1 MIQFNLLPDL
11 KLEYIK
17 AERTKKMLTTISL
30 SAAFAAVGLM
40 LMSFFIVN
48 VVQKA
53 RINSLNSKA
62 LEYTREIQ
70 SIKDINK
77 LLTVQKQLASL
88 NSLHQL
94 KPETSRIFDYLS
106 QVTPENVYLNNF
118 SIDYAT
124 NTITLGGEAPKIDT
138 IRVYADTLKG
148 TRFTVNDGTDKK
160 YAFNQVELSSFSK
173 ADDKAPFTITLKY
186 DQSLFTITNSIKLE
200 VPKGPKTSQD
210 RLFSSEGV

>member
-1 MIQFNLLPDL
+1 M
-11 KLEYIK
+11 
-17 AERTKKMLTTISL
+17 
-30 SAAFAAVGLM
+30 
-40 LMSFFIVN
+40 
-48 VVQKA
+48 
-53 RINSLNSKA
+53 
-62 LEYTREIQ
+62 
-70 SIKDINK
+70 
-77 LLTVQKQLASL
+77 TVQKQLSSL